1 VHHTNEI
8 AQTEAITGKKW
19 VQWWLHGEF
28 LLMDEGKMSK
38 SADNFL
44 TVSKLAERGYDPLAY
59 RLYLMS
65 AHYRKAMSFNFETL
79 DGSQKALERLR
90 GRAEQLPAS
99 TSATPDIA
107 YQERF
112 NKALEDDLNMPIAL
126 SQMWMMLQDDNLS
139 DEVKTATLLD
149 MDVVLQLKPFEK
161 SSGSEE
167 ITDEAILALIDER
180 TEARVQKNYARSDEI
195 RDELLAMGI
204 QLKDSPKGVTFERTK
219 PS

>member
-1 VHHTNEI
+1 
-8 AQTEAITGKKW
+8 
-19 VQWWLHGEF
+19 
-28 LLMDEGKMSK
+28 
-38 SADNFL
+38 
-44 TVSKLAERGYDPLAY
+44 
-59 RLYLMS
+59 
-65 AHYRKAMSFNFETL
+65 
-79 DGSQKALERLR
+79 
-90 GRAEQLPAS
+90 
-99 TSATPDIA
+99 
-107 YQERF
+107 
-112 NKALEDDLNMPIAL
+112 MPIAL

>member
-1 VHHTNEI
+1 
-8 AQTEAITGKKW
+8 
-19 VQWWLHGEF
+19 
-28 LLMDEGKMSK
+28 
-38 SADNFL
+38 
-44 TVSKLAERGYDPLAY
+44 
-59 RLYLMS
+59 MS

-90 GRAEQLPAS
+90 GRAEQLPTS